1 MARFYLSFFLL
12 SLLAFGAGCGGKLHQ
27 NGDGG
32 AAEVAAGGGG
42 EIFDDDPEE
51 DWEDDL
57 DDEFGDDF
65 AEVEEK
71 DPWEKVNRKIFRFN
85 LFLDKIFLRPIAVGY
100 DTITPEP
107 LARGISNFF
116 RNLKEPATV
125 LNSALQG
132 EGRRAGI
139 SGLRFLINA
148 TLGIGGLFDP
158 ATKVFGLARHEED
171 FGQTLGKWGVST
183 GPYVVLPV
191 FGPRNLRDAAGDVPR
206 WLVTDP
212 LYQVEDNTARWTLRG
227 LDILETRS
235 RLLGF
240 DAVLEEQL
248 DPYLFVRESYRQARA
263 AAVRDDEGDG
273 GAPFE
278 E

>member
-1 MARFYLSFFLL
+1 MARFFLSFFLL
-12 SLLAFGAGCGGKLHQ
+12 LLLAFGAGCGGKLHR
-27 NGDGG
+27 NGDSVHSGGGG
-32 AAEVAAGGGG
+32 AAEVAAGD
-42 EIFDDDPEE
+42 EIFDDDL
-51 DWEDDL
+51 EDDF
-57 DDEFGDDF
+57 DDEF

-116 RNLKEPATV
+116 RNIKEPATV
-125 LNSALQG
+125 LNSVLQG
-132 EGRRAGI
+132 EVGRAGR
-139 SGLRFLINA
+139 SGLRFFINA

-158 ATKVFGLARHEED
+158 ATSVFGLARHEED

-212 LYQVEDNTARWTLRG
+212 LYQVKDDTARWTLRG
-227 LDILETRS
+227 LDILEARS

-248 DPYLFVRESYRQARA
+248 DPYLFIRESYRQARA